1 MIILKFRIFGVGDDC
16 DDAIVAT
23 VQSQSF
29 KNLLGAKLLLLALE
43 QEQVTVKWAR
53 CLEEC

>member
-1 MIILKFRIFGVGDDC
+1 MIILEFRIFEVGADC

-23 VQSQSF
+23 VQPQSF
-29 KNLLGAKLLLLALE
+29 KNLLSAKLLLLALE
-43 QEQVTVKWAR
+43 QEQVTLKWAR